1 MKYLTN
7 VQRQPTP
14 FSLRSIAQQLKELKK
29 MKEAA
34 ITLLLLFSTV
44 HFVNPQSLTGILK
57 YVTPI
62 QSSTSLDP
70 CPVGEWQCLTLN
82 EYMSNSSQYFVSDT
96 TFIFLPG
103 KHQLDIDIRLQN
115 LQNVSLIGEPTN
127 TAVTLSLGPQAGL
140 SWMNCENIEIK
151 SVSIVVRG
159 NHENI
164 LVFANTVGI
173 QIFNISFTGRE
184 ATNGCSS
191 LVFKSSTAQI
201 TDAHFVELSNQFG
214 AVMVTSQSVVSF
226 SGSNVFAINIA
237 KLGGSIYSTDSEV
250 TFSGDNIFTN
260 NHATVENFETDL
272 CCSSNSSFQ
281 DTASSNLM
289 GGALFAKN
297 SNLVM
302 MNGSFSFVNNTAE
315 ISGGA
320 VAIINSTLTMTKTSN
335 RGFQGSM
342 NVSFIQ
348 NKVKTGLGFQEEQS
362 FYSSQGSGGCIY
374 AESST
379 VEISGATFLNNS
391 SPGSGGALHF
401 NRSSVTMNNI
411 TMVNNSAFIAGAIRV
426 DNQAEVAIYGNNS
439 FGENSASES
448 GGVIYISNVSTVT
461 FNGDNY
467 FKKNTARRGGGVYV
481 LNASVYLDG
490 TSSFDENSGGRGGA
504 VYLNGAQAIFNG
516 TSYFRQNS
524 GGRGSAVFTF
534 EVSLSFSGTSYFEDN
549 SAGRGGAL
557 YLSVSNVNFYG
568 SSYFYRNMARSRG
581 GVLFLFLTT
590 VTFYGPG
597 ENIFEESYSENV
609 GGVAYLSEG
618 RIILK
623 DEYSNTSFIRN
634 KADSLGGVVVSYDG
648 YLQLT
653 GNVSFI
659 GNRGDFG
666 GALAL
671 YGTSR
676 IMLNP
681 HLSAIFSNN
690 QAKFDGG
697 AIYFEDSVT
706 SSQCIN
712 VVLIECFLSIGSDS
726 LADISIE
733 FMNNTAKVSGNS
745 LYGGQLDS
753 CRLYFGMNLSDSAF
767 CQDRTGHNF
776 SDDALGVLKSI
787 STISVPDISSAPVRL
802 CACKDNSSH
811 NCNTDDIRIAI
822 KPGQQFQLSLAS
834 LGQAQHIVNSTVLS
848 KNVDFSNDY
857 RLSPAIQSTGKSCT
871 QVTYRLFSSVTDIQ
885 ARKLLY
891 YDGPCQ
897 SLRQG
902 LTLFIDILP
911 CPVGF
916 KLLGEECVCEARL
929 QNFTQRCFID
939 NSSIER
945 MTNNFWVSQ
954 QTNDSGPI
962 DGLMIH
968 QGGCPFDYCTTAA
981 INVTLDDP
989 NVQCDNNRS
998 GILCGMCK
1006 DNFSLTLGS
1015 LHCLPCNN
1023 AYLALIIPFALA
1035 GIALVVILF
1044 VLRLTVAVGT
1054 LNGLIFYANIIQA
1067 NHQTFFPR
1075 EMISFFT
1082 VFIAWLNLDLGIE
1095 TCFYNGMDIYAYSWL
1110 QFLFPFYVWLLIIIL
1125 ITASHYSQRIAN
1137 CLGQNPVAVLATLF
1151 LMSYSKIL
1159 TAIITP
1165 LTWTYL
1171 KRTLPTESDSRVWL
1185 YDASILYFHEPSH
1198 IVLGL
1203 FSIAA
1208 LIFVFLPYTFLL
1220 LCSHWLQIKSQ
1231 WRILS
1236 WINKLKPF
1244 MDAYHAPYKKQT
1256 RYWTGLL
1263 LLTRCGLFL
1272 TFAFN
1277 SVGSS
1282 KVNLLAVSSVCIA
1295 LAVLKERVYEKHYN
1309 DILESSFVLNL
1320 CIFSIATLFITE
1332 EGSGSQYILS
1342 SISVGTAFITFT
1354 GIILFHLY
1362 LQLDKT
1368 VIMGK
1373 VKTYIQDSRLY
1384 SMVFLKEASSLE
1396 AVEKNGVELKSIDR
1410 RTTELTLVESLT
1422 DSTVVVLREPLLESA
1437 TY

>member
-1 MKYLTN
+1 
-7 VQRQPTP
+7 
-14 FSLRSIAQQLKELKK
+14 

-34 ITLLLLFSTV
+34 ITLLLLFSTL
-44 HFVNPQSLTGILK
+44 HYFINSQSTRKLN
-57 YVTPI
+57 YVTPS
-62 QSSTSLDP
+62 QSNTSP
-70 CPVGEWQCLTLN
+70 CPIREWQCLTLN
-82 EYMSNSSQYFVSDT
+82 EYAGNSSQYLVSNT
-96 TFIFLPG
+96 TFVFLPG
-103 KHQLDIDIRLQN
+103 NHQLDIKVTLES
-115 LQNVSLIGEPTN
+115 LQNVSFLGEPEN
-127 TAVTLSLGPQAGL
+127 AVTVSLGPQAGL
-140 SWMNCENIEIK
+140 SWMNCENIEIN
-151 SVSIVVRG
+151 SLSIVISR
-159 NHENI
+159 NCENV
-164 LVFANTVGI
+164 LMFANTAGI
-173 QIFNISFTGRE
+173 QMSNISFTERE
-184 ATNGCSS
+184 PTSECNS
-191 LVFKSSTAQI
+191 LVFRSSTAKI
-201 TDAHFVELSNQFG
+201 TDTHFVGLSGQLG
-214 AVMVTSQSVVSF
+214 ALVVTSQSVVSF
-226 SGSNVFAINIA
+226 SDSNVFKNNRAR
-237 KLGGSIYSTDSEV
+237 LGGAIYSADSEV
-250 TFSGDNIFTN
+250 IFSGDNIFMN
-260 NHATVENFETDL
+260 NHATVEKFETDL
-272 CCSSNSSFQ
+272 YYNNYSIQ
-281 DTASSNLM
+281 ATASSNLTGGM
-289 GGALFAKN
+289 GGALYAEN

-302 MNGSFSFVNNTAE
+302 MNGSFSFVNNTAK

-320 VAIINSTLTMTKTSN
+320 VAIINSTLKMTTTSD
-335 RGFQGSM
+335 RGVQESM
-342 NVSFIQ
+342 NVSFTQ
-348 NKVKTGLGFQEEQS
+348 NRLLAGLGFQEEQS
-362 FYSSQGSGGCIY
+362 FYSNHGSGGCIY

-379 VEISGATFLNNS
+379 VKISGATFLNNS

-401 NRSSVTMNNI
+401 NHSSVTMHNV
-411 TMVNNSAFIAGAIRV
+411 TMVNNSAFIAGAVRV
-426 DNQAEVAIYGNNS
+426 DNEADVAIYGSNS

-448 GGVIYISNVSTVT
+448 GGMIYISNVSTVT
-461 FNGDNY
+461 FNGKNY
-467 FKKNTARRGGGVYV
+467 FNRNTARRGGGVFV
-481 LNASVYLDG
+481 LNASVSVEG
-490 TSSFDENSGGRGGA
+490 MNSFDENSGGRGGA
-504 VYLNGAQAIFNG
+504 VYLNRAQATFNG
-516 TSYFRQNS
+516 TSYFRRNS
-524 GGRGSAVFTF
+524 GGRGSAVYTF
-534 EVSLSFSGTSYFEDN
+534 EASLSFSGNSYFEDN
-549 SAGRGGAL
+549 IAGRGGAL

-568 SSYFYRNMARSRG
+568 SSYFYCNQARSRG

-590 VTFYGPG
+590 VIFHGPG
-597 ENIFEESYSENV
+597 ENIFEDNYSEDV

-618 RIILK
+618 RIILN

-634 KADSLGGVVVSYDG
+634 TANSLGGVVVSYDG
-648 YLQLT
+648 YLQLR

-681 HLSAIFSNN
+681 HLSTIFANN

-726 LADISIE
+726 LGDISLE
-733 FMNNTAKVSGNS
+733 FTNNTAKVSGNS

-753 CRLYFGMNLSDSAF
+753 CRLYYGMNFSDSTF

-787 STISVPDISSAPVRL
+787 STISMPDISSAPVRL
-802 CACKDNSSH
+802 CACKDNSFH
-811 NCNTDDIRIAI
+811 GCNTDDIRIAI

-848 KNVDFSNDY
+848 KNVDFNNDY
-857 RLSPAIQSTGKSCT
+857 RLSPTIQSTGKSCT

-885 ARKLLY
+885 ARILLY

-902 LTLFIDILP
+902 LNLFIDILP

-916 KLLGEECVCEARL
+916 KLQGEECVCEARL
-929 QNFTQRCFID
+929 KNFTQRCFID

-945 MTNNFWVSQ
+945 TANNFWVSQ

-962 DGLMIH
+962 DGLVIH
-968 QGGCPFDYCTTAA
+968 PGGCPFDYCTTSA
-981 INVTLDDP
+981 INVTLDNP

-998 GILCGMCK
+998 GILCGTCK
-1006 DNFSLTLGS
+1006 DKFSLTLGS
-1015 LHCLPCNN
+1015 LHCLPCSN

-1035 GIALVVILF
+1035 GIALVIILF
-1044 VLRLTVAVGT
+1044 LLRLTVAVGT

-1075 EMISFFT
+1075 ETISFFT

-1095 TCFYNGMDIYAYSWL
+1095 TCFFDGMDIYAYSWL

-1125 ITASHYSQRIAN
+1125 IIASHYSQRIAN

-1159 TAIITP
+1159 IAIITP
-1165 LTWTYL
+1165 LTGTYL
-1171 KRTLPTESDSRVWL
+1171 KHTLPTESDSRVWL
-1185 YDASILYFHEPSH
+1185 YDARLLYFREPSH
-1198 IVLGL
+1198 IVLGV

-1208 LIFVFLPYTFLL
+1208 LIFLFLPYTFLL
-1220 LCSHWLQIKSQ
+1220 LCGHWLQIKSQ

-1277 SVGSS
+1277 SVGNS

-1309 DILESSFVLNL
+1309 DILESSFILNL

-1342 SISVGTAFITFT
+1342 SISVGIAFVTFA
-1354 GIILFHLY
+1354 GILLFHLY

-1368 VIMGK
+1368 VIVGK
-1373 VKTYIQDSRLY
+1373 TRSYIQNSRLY
-1384 SMVFLKEASSLE
+1384 GILFRKDASNPETVKKSD
-1396 AVEKNGVELKSIDR
+1396 VELRSIDR